1 MIFLLSET
9 ILLTVE
15 ILKAVPDEQLK
26 PVFLVTV
33 ELTIE
38 VFEFVPETFLA
49 IGLLIVVE
57 PITLQSMLVSVV
69 FFLISLIGEE
79 TTLFVGETELSSI
92 VRDRE
97 LVEVVM
103 IVAGKANLF
112 VDLCFPAEVVADI
125 IIFQRSVEQ

>member
-69 FFLISLIGEE
+69 FFLILIGEE